1 MGHFIEPSLFFS
13 CLGFQFHSF
22 PLQVKQIPYSPL
34 RIFLSAGASLSRG
47 QEFFALLTS
56 AVQLS
61 LIWCLNEAPCCD
73 GERIVLIRP
82 GRSPNFPNRWT
93 GVEKEFFAKFSLFVW
108 QTAVRRIIRKKVQE
122 YLPRDSRM
130 CFGKPPSFLPS
141 QFFNCPTALTPPS
154 HTSRESIVDLWISGT
169 EI

>member
-108 QTAVRRIIRKKVQE
+108 QTAVRRIIRKKFKNTSLGIRE
-122 YLPRDSRM
+122 CASGNPL
-130 CFGKPPSFLPS
+130 PSFPPNFLIAPPHSPRRPTLPGNQS
-141 QFFNCPTALTPPS
+141 
-154 HTSRESIVDLWISGT
+154 
-169 EI
+169 